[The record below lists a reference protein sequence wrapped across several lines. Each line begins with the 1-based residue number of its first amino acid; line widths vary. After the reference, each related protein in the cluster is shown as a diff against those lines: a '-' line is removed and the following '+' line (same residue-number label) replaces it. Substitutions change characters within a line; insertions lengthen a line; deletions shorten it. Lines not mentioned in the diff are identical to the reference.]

1 MPRGF
6 LVKRNSKSVP
16 VSYRSRNEEAEAV
29 DVFMPACAPPIDTFD
44 TTIDIYAKPFN
55 SPDSGY
61 GHSPG
66 PVAPSTKENFTF
78 HFDKESTTSPIPSV
92 DSPLST
98 GSYPSPVPF
107 SSSSPNLFEQ
117 DRYLLTTPTP
127 RTPNNKYN
135 PTAPPQL
142 PGKRPYAERIDRKKT
157 KKPKAA
163 RKLNFDEDEFNKS
176 PVHGTI
182 IRDDLPIANG
192 RPDDGYKSADFAS
205 FGGTAD
211 SINKDKSNTVLGGEY
226 ICKLCTEQYT
236 DPLSLAQ
243 HKCSRIVHEVYR
255 CPECDKVF
263 NCPANLASHRRWHK
277 PRPNKTP
284 TPNNGRILPATPT
297 SKESGAN
304 PVSSHHSDQSSDVTS
319 VISSLSGSESS
330 RSTPSP
336 GSQTPNSDGHY
347 YHCDHC
353 GKKFR
358 RPANLR
364 KHIQTHVENTGTYP
378 CQYCGQVF
386 NNLTSRAK
394 HALIH
399 TTPTAISHMSPGA
412 SIAGS
417 NPVSKETC
425 HICGGTFENKA
436 ALERHSRLHNVSE
449 MFACKFCSCI
459 FPTSPGLTRHINKE
473 HPSEN
478 RQVLLLQMPTVHQP

>member
-1 MPRGF
+1 M
-6 LVKRNSKSVP
+6 KRNSKSVP
-16 VSYRSRNEEAEAV
+16 VSYRSRNPEEEL
-29 DVFMPACAPPIDTFD
+29 DDLFMPSAPAPPPDTTFD

-66 PVAPSTKENFTF
+66 PVAPSSKENFTF
-78 HFDKESTTSPIPSV
+78 RFDKESTTSPVPSI

-98 GSYPSPVPF
+98 SSSYPSPVPF
-107 SSSSPNLFEQ
+107 SSSSPNPFEQ

-127 RTPNNKYN
+127 QTPHNKFH
-135 PTAPPQL
+135 PTAPPAI

-163 RKLNFDEDEFNKS
+163 RRLNFDEDDFNKS

-182 IRDDLPIANG
+182 IRDDLPIVNG
-192 RPDDGYKSADFAS
+192 RPDDTNKKSADCAS
-205 FGGTAD
+205 FSGTAD
-211 SINKDKSNTVLGGEY
+211 SNNKDKSNTVLGGEY
-226 ICKLCTEQYT
+226 ICKLCSEQYP

-277 PRPNKTP
+277 PRPNKTS
-284 TPNNGRILPATPT
+284 TQNNSRILPATPT
-297 SKESGAN
+297 SKDSGAN
-304 PVSSHHSDQSSDVTS
+304 PDSSHHSDQASDVTS

-364 KHIQTHVENTGTYP
+364 KHMQTHLENTGSYP
-378 CQYCGQVF
+378 CQYCGQSF
-386 NNLTSRAK
+386 NNPTSRAK
-394 HALIH
+394 HILTH
-399 TTPTAISHMSPGA
+399 TTPSAMASLSPVA
-412 SIAGS
+412 TMGS
-417 NPVSKETC
+417 NPVAKETC
-425 HICGGTFENKA
+425 HICGGTFDNKSD
-436 ALERHSRLHNVSE
+436 LERHSRLHNVSE
-449 MFACKFCSCI
+449 VFACKFCSCI

-478 RQVLLLQMPTVHQP
+478 RQVLLL

>member
-6 LVKRNSKSVP
+6 LVKRNSKAVP
-16 VSYRSRNEEAEAV
+16 VSYRSRNAEDEGLD
-29 DVFMPACAPPIDTFD
+29 DVFVPAAAPSETFD

-66 PVAPSTKENFTF
+66 PVAPLAKENFTF
-78 HFDKESTTSPIPSV
+78 RFDKESASSPVPV

-98 GSYPSPVPF
+98 SSYPSPVPF
-107 SSSSPNLFEQ
+107 SSSSPTTFEQ
-117 DRYLLTTPTP
+117 DRFLLTTPTP
-127 RTPNNKYN
+127 RTPHNKFN
-135 PTAPPQL
+135 PTAPPPI
-142 PGKRPYAERIDRKKT
+142 PGKRPYAERVDRKQKA

-163 RKLNFDEDEFNKS
+163 RRLNFDEDELNKS

-182 IRDDLPIANG
+182 IRDDLPIGNG
-192 RPDDGYKSADFAS
+192 RPDEGNKKSDEFAIGSAD
-205 FGGTAD
+205 T
-211 SINKDKSNTVLGGEY
+211 NKDKSKTILGGEY
-226 ICKLCTEQYT
+226 ICKLCNEQYP

-277 PRPNKTP
+277 PRPNKTS
-284 TPNNGRILPATPT
+284 TQQNSNSRILPATPT
-297 SKESGAN
+297 NKDSGDLQ
-304 PVSSHHSDQSSDVTS
+304 HSDQSSDGTS

-336 GSQTPNSDGHY
+336 GSQTPNTDGHF
-347 YHCDHC
+347 YHCDQC

-364 KHIQTHVENTGTYP
+364 KHMQTHAENSTTYS
-378 CQYCGQVF
+378 CQYCGQTF

-394 HALIH
+394 HMLTH
-399 TTPTAISHMSPGA
+399 TTPTSMTNNISPGA
-412 SIAGS
+412 GSIPSPPTPREVA
-417 NPVSKETC
+417 C
-425 HICGGTFENKA
+425 HICGGTFENKDA
-436 ALERHSRLHNVSE
+436 MEHHLRLHHVSE
-449 MFACKFCSCI
+449 VFACKFCPSI
-459 FPTSPGLTRHINKE
+459 FPSSSGLTRHINKE

-478 RQVLLLQMPTVHQP
+478 RHVLLLQMPSVQHQP